1 MPAKSRRQ
9 QKWAFAVKGEKWA
22 KAHHFDELA
31 GGKKKASTPQ
41 KPKPR
46 KRRIK

>member
-1 MPAKSRRQ
+1 MPAKSRQQ

-31 GGKKKASTPQ
+31 AGASKKK
-41 KPKPR
+41 PKAKKK
-46 KRRIK
+46 KRRK

>member
-1 MPAKSRRQ
+1 MPAKSRAQ

-31 GGKKKASTPQ
+31 PGKAKAQ

-46 KRRIK
+46 RRTVKKK